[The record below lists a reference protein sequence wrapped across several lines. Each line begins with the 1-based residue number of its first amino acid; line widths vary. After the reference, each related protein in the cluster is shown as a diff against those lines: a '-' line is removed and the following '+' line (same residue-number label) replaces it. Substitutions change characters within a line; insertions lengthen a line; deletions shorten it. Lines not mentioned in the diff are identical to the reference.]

1 MPSVVFANRKG
12 GVGKTLS
19 TLYTGRWLA
28 RAGRHVTLVDL
39 DPQKSLWDIAALLGR
54 PDGVFTRRLRLTPES
69 GVPEIEDPRRYALV
83 DTPPALDGSLPAL
96 NNADYLIIPV
106 IPEAQEVAQLTKFLD
121 MLEATKQKRPFT
133 QILGILPVRYIKH
146 WPEHRAVLEDVHELA
161 AEFALRVLEPV
172 PCSRAVSRYS
182 MAGRLW
188 YQVAEALIAREAGA
202 VSRAA

>member
-1 MPSVVFANRKG
+1 MPIVVFANRKG

-28 RAGRHVTLVDL
+28 RAGRDVTLVDL
-39 DPQKSLWDIAALLGR
+39 DPQKSLWDIAGLLGR
-54 PDGVFTRRLRLTPES
+54 PDGVFTRRLRLAAEGRIPAVR
-69 GVPEIEDPRRYALV
+69 GVASYALV

-96 NNADYLIIPV
+96 NEADYLIIPV

-121 MLEATKQKRPFT
+121 MLEATRQRRPFT
-133 QILGILPVRYIKH
+133 ETLGVLPVRYIKH
-146 WPEHRAVLEDVHELA
+146 WPEHRAVLADVHNLA
-161 AEFALRVLEPV
+161 SEFGLPVLDPV

-188 YQVAEALIAREAGA
+188 YQVAEELLRRESAG
-202 VSRAA
+202 SRRAA